1 MLESLESSQFS
12 AWIRNALWGW
22 PFALTIHAFG
32 TALVVGFTII
42 IGLRMLGFS
51 SMIPYAAL
59 KRLFPVVWAA
69 IALQFVS
76 GFVLWMAK
84 PTQYVGDVAFVLK
97 LLLIIAGIVLT
108 STLYR
113 TITQEAGSWDAK
125 GAASSR
131 AVTLGTAAVL
141 VWCVVLVAGRLTAHL
156 GAL

>member
-42 IGLRMLGFS
+42 IGLRMLGFA
-51 SMIPYAAL
+51 SMIPYAVL
-59 KRLFPVVWAA
+59 KRLFPVVWGA

-97 LLLIIAGIVLT
+97 LLLIIAGIVLM
-108 STLYR
+108 STLYG

-141 VWCVVLVAGRLTAHL
+141 LWCVVLVAGRLTAHL

>member
-42 IGLRMLGFS
+42 IGLRMLGFA
-51 SMIPYAAL
+51 SMIPYAVL

-97 LLLIIAGIVLT
+97 LLLIVAGIVLM

-113 TITQEAGSWDAK
+113 TVTQEAGSWDAK

-141 VWCVVLVAGRLTAHL
+141 LWCLVLVAGRLTAHL